1 MSRSVVNSRYVTDGV
16 DNLYAVIPAAGS
28 GQRMNSAVPKQY
40 LTLDGV
46 TVLQRTVSRMLEIK
60 AIKKVVVVV
69 DQDGGKNIDS
79 VLQTDDRVDVCIG
92 GDSRA
97 ESVRNGLR
105 YLQSTIESGLQLPDT
120 DANTSSADNWVLVH
134 DAARP
139 CVRTED
145 ISLLIQSVYGSNDG
159 GLLAR
164 PVTDTIKK
172 SDSDGRIE
180 DTVDRNFLWSAATPQ
195 MFRLDKLLDALQTAI
210 ENQVAITD
218 EASAMQRSGYRPAL
232 IECHSDNIKITT
244 SSDLVLA
251 QHYLQ
256 AQLN

>member
-1 MSRSVVNSRYVTDGV
+1 MDNTSRQVADEVN
-16 DNLYAVIPAAGS
+16 NLYAVIPAAGS
-28 GQRMNSAVPKQY
+28 GQRMKSAVPKQY
-40 LTLDGV
+40 LKLNGIS
-46 TVLQRTVSRMLEIK
+46 VLQRTVSRMLEIE

-69 DQDGGKNIDS
+69 DQEGSQTIDS
-79 VLQTDDRVDVCIG
+79 VLQTSDRVDICTG
-92 GDSRA
+92 GESRA
-97 ESVRNGLR
+97 ESVSNGLS
-105 YLQSTIESGLQLPDT
+105 YLQSTIQSGTHLPDNNAGT
-120 DANTSSADNWVLVH
+120 DSSSSDNWVLVH

-139 CVRTED
+139 CVRTKD
-145 ISLLIQSVYGSNDG
+145 ILRLIQSVYGSSDG

-180 DTVDRNFLWSAATPQ
+180 DTVDRDFLWSAATPQ
-195 MFRLDKLLDALQTAI
+195 MFRLDTLLDALQAAI

-256 AQLN
+256 AQLD

>member
-79 VLQTDDRVDVCIG
+79 VLQTDDRVEVCIG

-97 ESVRNGLR
+97 ESVL
-105 YLQSTIESGLQLPDT
+105 
-120 DANTSSADNWVLVH
+120 
-134 DAARP
+134 
-139 CVRTED
+139 
-145 ISLLIQSVYGSNDG
+145 SLIH
-159 GLLAR
+159 
-164 PVTDTIKK
+164 I
-172 SDSDGRIE
+172 
-180 DTVDRNFLWSAATPQ
+180 
-195 MFRLDKLLDALQTAI
+195 
-210 ENQVAITD
+210 
-218 EASAMQRSGYRPAL
+218 
-232 IECHSDNIKITT
+232 
-244 SSDLVLA
+244 
-251 QHYLQ
+251 
-256 AQLN
+256 